1 MKKISTVLVLSSTIL
16 LSGIFPTPST
26 HAATYN
32 YNVRVQVDDKLIR
45 FPDAQP
51 FIDKNQNTMVPVR
64 FISEELGYKISS
76 DKNGQQ
82 VKVTIEGPEKSV
94 VLLSGSSEAVVNGQK
109 QSFGTKAV
117 FQEGRVYVP
126 LRFVS
131 ELFGFR
137 VQWDKNNFGAIISKD
152 GKNHAPAW
160 HRPAV
165 TAPAP
170 APAPA
175 PVSTVG
181 DKIVQDAKKY
191 IGTAYLWGGLTP
203 NGFDCSGFMKY
214 VYSPNGVNLPRTS
227 AQMATVG
234 TWVTAPKNGDLVFF
248 SETGKKVSHVGIYV
262 GNNSFISA
270 TNSGV
275 KVDSLSSFYW
285 GSKFVGSKRVV

>member
-1 MKKISTVLVLSSTIL
+1 MKKFGTVLVLSSTIL
-16 LSGIFPTPST
+16 LSGIFPPPST
-26 HAATYN
+26 HAAMYN
-32 YNVRVQVDDKLIR
+32 YDVRVQVDDKLIG

-51 FIDKNQNTMVPVR
+51 FIDENQNTMVPVR

-82 VKVTIEGPEKSV
+82 VKVTIEGSGKSV
-94 VLLSGSSEAVVNGQK
+94 IFLSGSSEAVVNGQK
-109 QSFGTKAV
+109 QSFGTKAI

-131 ELFGFR
+131 ELFGLR
-137 VQWDKNNFGAIISKD
+137 IQWDKNNFGAIISKD
-152 GKNHAPAW
+152 GNYHAPAW
-160 HRPAV
+160 SRSRPAV
-165 TAPAP
+165 KPPAP
-170 APAPA
+170 AM
-175 PVSTVG
+175 TVG

-203 NGFDCSGFMKY
+203 KGFDCSGFMKY
-214 VYSPNGVNLPRTS
+214 IYTPNGVYLPRTS

-234 TWVTAPKNGDLVFF
+234 TWVNAPKSGDLVFF
-248 SETGKKVSHVGIYV
+248 SEAGKRVSHVGIYI

-275 KVDSLSSFYW
+275 KVDSLGSFYW